1 MCRSPEKNSG
11 GSMGVMGYNCN
22 MFNKTNCKFG
32 NNEIYFFLD
41 IYVFGHPCLCLR
53 KPSTLYCLMS
63 KIRIT
68 KNYKTVLK
76 YSQNEFVVYIDFT
89 FLTLSSSL

>member
-41 IYVFGHPCLCLR
+41 IYVFVIHVSVSENHQPF
-53 KPSTLYCLMS
+53 
-63 KIRIT
+63 I
-68 KNYKTVLK
+68 VL
-76 YSQNEFVVYIDFT
+76 
-89 FLTLSSSL
+89 